1 MKPKCLMQ
9 NEPADSF
16 SVSAV
21 LVKKP
26 SQHRWAKV
34 SWSLLGVIPGLTE
47 AQLKTAE
54 RSGELLF
61 LNLVTLQLYRQFCQ
75 SYYLNLTAKQPK
87 IYLVCREVADALQ
100 PVVLTVDFDEAAAYM
115 EAGELMFDAPLP
127 VSLCIWL
134 ERFVLTHYQLE
145 APKKRQRQRWHKKPE
160 GSA

>member
-1 MKPKCLMQ
+1 MQ
-9 NEPADSF
+9 NQPADTF

-26 SQHRWAKV
+26 SQHRWAKA
-34 SWSLLGVIPGLTE
+34 SWSMLGVIPGLTE
-47 AQLKTAE
+47 AQLQAAQQQ
-54 RSGELLF
+54 GELLF
-61 LNLVTLQLYRQFCQ
+61 LNAVTLQLYPQFCQ

-87 IYLVCREVADALQ
+87 IYLVCREKTNELQ

-145 APKKRQRQRWHKKPE
+145 APKKRQRQRWHKKPDE
-160 GSA
+160 SA